1 MEYIQDI
8 IENIRYVV
16 ANHKISDGAYA
27 RWNWQNEENTRELG
41 VNPYGCADA
50 ANILYSIGDFP
61 RDPVERQCWI
71 DTLRKMQDPETGL
84 FHEKTHHPIHTT
96 AHCAAA
102 LELFDA
108 LPAYPVYALH
118 HTLPEGGLEDFLEHI
133 EKCSSC
139 YDELA
144 TYFIVHKAMQQ
155 LDEKQE
161 DTVLDF
167 KELLEEDIRKS
178 RRYIRKKK
186 FHKAIAAVA
195 VCVLIAALVVFLV
208 FVILELKEGI

>member
-1 MEYIQDI
+1 MNCQTAESMVNRYIEHDLSVD
-8 IENIRYVV
+8 E
-16 ANHKISDGAYA
+16 
-27 RWNWQNEENTRELG
+27 
-41 VNPYGCADA
+41 
-50 ANILYSIGDFP
+50 
-61 RDPVERQCWI
+61 
-71 DTLRKMQDPETGL
+71 
-84 FHEKTHHPIHTT
+84 
-96 AHCAAA
+96 
-102 LELFDA
+102 
-108 LPAYPVYALH
+108 
-118 HTLPEGGLEDFLEHI
+118 LEDFLEHI
-133 EKCSSC
+133 ENCSSC

-186 FHKAIAAVA
+186 FHRAIAAVA

>member
-1 MEYIQDI
+1 MKRDLRRGLSYGRIRCFEREEKYELSYCRGNGKYID
-8 IENIRYVV
+8 
-16 ANHKISDGAYA
+16 
-27 RWNWQNEENTRELG
+27 
-41 VNPYGCADA
+41 
-50 ANILYSIGDFP
+50 
-61 RDPVERQCWI
+61 
-71 DTLRKMQDPETGL
+71 
-84 FHEKTHHPIHTT
+84 
-96 AHCAAA
+96 
-102 LELFDA
+102 
-108 LPAYPVYALH
+108 
-118 HTLPEGGLEDFLEHI
+118 HTLPLNDLEDFLEHI

-186 FHKAIAAVA
+186 FHRAIAAVA